1 MQQGVSDWGLAA
13 GWWHRKAAAW
23 RLLMSVETGEDVV
36 GKGTKMSGYMQ
47 GPRGVKRFVF
57 SYFRLGEK
65 FGEEVPPAGKQH
77 VSQSVFIEL
86 IGVDAVC

>member
-1 MQQGVSDWGLAA
+1 MWLEREQKCQVKCRDGF
-13 GWWHRKAAAW
+13 
-23 RLLMSVETGEDVV
+23 
-36 GKGTKMSGYMQ
+36 
-47 GPRGVKRFVF
+47 KRFVF